1 MAEYPA
7 LPLFTDAFLADTLH
21 LNTVQIG
28 AYMLM
33 IMTAWRAPDCA
44 LPNDD
49 IFLARICRMD
59 RRTWGHNREVL
70 LSFWHPDGARLQQK
84 RLKDERNYVDQK
96 RNINSA
102 NGKASALKRL
112 NRGSTTVATN
122 GQRKSNP
129 HTHTIEREDKGKEP
143 LPSLTR
149 WQDFKSVYPKARA
162 GSWQKAE
169 IAYRAAIKR
178 GFDEDRIY
186 AGAESYANS
195 DEVVRGFAKG
205 AAAWLNDDRF
215 TNDYSNGGNN
225 GNANA
230 LTRGNSGQPTN
241 AYRNQ
246 GGNRWP
252 QRDDRDP
259 ATRARDEA
267 ERIIIERRE
276 RWAKEDADRAAVE
289 TQPGSAGTIDLAAI
303 SSLCEPADLRGQSR
317 YDGISGSDV
326 PARVGGLFPD

>member
-49 IFLARICRMD
+49 VFLARICRMD

-70 LSFWHPDGARLQQK
+70 LSFWHADGARLQQK
-84 RLKDERNYVDQK
+84 RLKDERNYVEQK
-96 RNINSA
+96 RNKNSA

-112 NRGSTTVATN
+112 NRGSTTVATKR
-122 GQRKSNP
+122 QPESNP
-129 HTHTIEREDKGKEP
+129 HTHTHYREDKGKEP

-149 WQDFKSVYPKARA
+149 WQDFKSIYPKARA

-169 IAYRAAIKR
+169 VAYRQAIKR
-178 GFDEDRIY
+178 GFDEDEICN
-186 AGAESYANS
+186 GALAYANS
-195 DEVVRGFAKG
+195 DEVARGFAKG

-215 TNDYSNGGNN
+215 KNDYSSQPGINN
-225 GNANA
+225 GNANEVA
-230 LTRGNSGQPTN
+230 HRNSGQHQN
-241 AYRNQ
+241 ANRNQ
-246 GGNRWP
+246 GANWRNDASSGSP
-252 QRDDRDP
+252 TKTDRLI
-259 ATRARDEA
+259 AAA
-267 ERIIIERRE
+267 ERAHKRGFDGFGFARVAGA
-276 RWAKEDADRAAVE
+276 AKEPDGDAN
-289 TQPGSAGTIDLAAI
+289 DLLPSNEA
-303 SSLCEPADLRGQSR
+303 LRT
-317 YDGISGSDV
+317 
-326 PARVGGLFPD
+326 